1 MNDSLVREYLNF
13 FKNENV
19 DLRDDEINEKI
30 DFYFERTSFL
40 NDITILEN
48 NSLITETEHGNC
60 AYLITEKGKKFLK
73 QITDK
78 LDYETEKERI
88 EFEKSKTDL
97 ILAKKML
104 KEFPKTK
111 LIARISIFIAVLLA
125 LKELYILLMP
135 LLYPRD

>member
-1 MNDSLVREYLNF
+1 MDDSLVKEYLNF

-19 DLRDDEINEKI
+19 DLKNEEINKKI

-40 NDITILEN
+40 NNIEILEK

-60 AYLITEKGKKFLK
+60 VYLITEKGKKLLK

-78 LDYETEKERI
+78 LNYETERERI

-111 LIARISIFIAVLLA
+111 LFSRIGLFIAIVLA
-125 LKELYILLMP
+125 MKELYILIKPIL
-135 LLYPRD
+135 